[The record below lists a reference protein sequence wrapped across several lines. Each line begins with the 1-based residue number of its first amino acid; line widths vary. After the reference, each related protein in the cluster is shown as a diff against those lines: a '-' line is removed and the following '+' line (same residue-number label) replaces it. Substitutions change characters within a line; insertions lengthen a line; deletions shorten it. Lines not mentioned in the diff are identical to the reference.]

1 VGAQR
6 RQEACLIAVFDIKG
20 IIVETEYGRRGV
32 KTKLLG
38 FAMMVLGVLDSLLTL
53 RGGVPAYE
61 FLLLILAGAC
71 VFAIGAVRGG
81 KRPPAKV
88 AEV

>member
-1 VGAQR
+1 M
-6 RQEACLIAVFDIKG
+6 EA
-20 IIVETEYGRRGV
+20 EYGRRGV

-38 FAMMVLGVLDSLLTL
+38 FILMLLGLLDSLLTL

-61 FLLLILAGAC
+61 FLLLILFGAC

-81 KRPPAKV
+81 QRSSAEV
-88 AEV
+88 AEG

>member
-1 VGAQR
+1 M
-6 RQEACLIAVFDIKG
+6 EEI
-20 IIVETEYGRRGV
+20 EYGRRGV

-38 FAMMVLGVLDSLLTL
+38 FILMVLGVLDSLLTL

-61 FLLLILAGAC
+61 FLLLILLGAC
-71 VFAIGAVRGG
+71 VFAIGAVRG
-81 KRPPAKV
+81 RRRATTSSKV

>member
-1 VGAQR
+1 M
-6 RQEACLIAVFDIKG
+6 QEGNAV
-20 IIVETEYGRRGV
+20 EAEYSHRGV

-38 FAMMVLGVLDSLLTL
+38 FILMALGVLDSLLSL

-61 FLLLILAGAC
+61 FLLLIVFGAC

-81 KRPPAKV
+81 QKSGEA
-88 AEV
+88 